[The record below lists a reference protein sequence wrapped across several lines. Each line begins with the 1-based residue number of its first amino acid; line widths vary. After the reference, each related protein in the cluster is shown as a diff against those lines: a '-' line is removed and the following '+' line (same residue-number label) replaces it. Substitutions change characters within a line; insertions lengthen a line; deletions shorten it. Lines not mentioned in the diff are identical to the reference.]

1 MASEVTGNI
10 FDFSVLKRTL
20 RYAQPYQKLLYSALF
35 LTLLIS
41 VFSTARPLL
50 VQYAMDH
57 YVISDAAG
65 AERIYY
71 LGLIIAVMIAVLVA
85 ESITTYFSIFLTNL
99 LGQEIIEDIRKQLY
113 ARIVGFQLKYFDRN
127 PIGTLVTRAV
137 SDIETIANVFSEGI
151 VVIFGD
157 LFKLVVTVVV
167 MFAISWKLA
176 VVSLLVFPLLLFA
189 TRVFQRA
196 IKRSFQD
203 VRTQIARLNTFVQEH
218 ITGMN
223 IVQIFNREQ
232 RELNR
237 FKEINALHRDANIRS
252 IWYFSIFLPVVELS
266 SAVAM
271 GLLVWYGGMQA
282 ALPTDITLGDL
293 IAFILFVNM
302 LFRPVRQLADR
313 FNTLQMGVVSSDR
326 VFKVIDT
333 QSHIENKGSYRADW
347 VEGQVVFDAVEFSY
361 LPGEP
366 VLRGISFEASPR
378 ATTALVGATGAG
390 KTSVVNLISRFY
402 EIQSGRI
409 LLDGKPIESYE
420 LSNLRSQ
427 IAVVLQDVFLFSDT
441 IYNNITLRE
450 SIPIE
455 KVREAAAFIGVDD
468 FIMSL
473 PGGYDYQVGER
484 GAVLS
489 AGQRQLIAFLRA
501 YMANPSILIMDEATS
516 SVDTHTEELIQ
527 RASEKLM
534 MNRTSIV
541 IAHRLATIQRAD
553 EILVLEKGEIV
564 ERGQH
569 QELLDRDGVYKSL
582 YDLQFVEHPELDG
595 KSI

>member
-1 MASEVTGNI
+1 MASEVTGSI
-10 FDFSVLKRTL
+10 FDFSVLRRTL
-20 RYAQPYQKLLYSALF
+20 RYAKPYLNLLYGALF

-57 YVISDAAG
+57 FVIEG
-65 AERIYY
+65 GPQAERIEQ
-71 LGLIIAVMIAVLVA
+71 LGWIIAIMIGVLVA

-99 LGQEIIEDIRKQLY
+99 LGQEIIEDIRKELY
-113 ARIVGFQLKYFDRN
+113 AKIVGFQLKYFDRN

-176 VVSLLVFPLLLFA
+176 IVSLLVFPFLLFA
-189 TRVFQRA
+189 TRVFQRS

-203 VRTQIARLNTFVQEH
+203 VRTQIARLNAFVQEH

-223 IVQIFNREQ
+223 IVQIFNREK
-232 RELNR
+232 REMEK
-237 FKEINALHRDANIRS
+237 FKEINRLHMDANIRS

-333 QSHIENKGSYRADW
+333 DSHIENRGTYEVAR
-347 VEGQVVFDAVEFSY
+347 VEGQIKFDAVQFAY
-361 LPGEP
+361 IPGEP
-366 VLRGISFEASPR
+366 VLRGITFEAKPR
-378 ATTALVGATGAG
+378 QTNAIVGATGAG

-402 EIQSGRI
+402 EIQSGTI
-409 LLDGKPIESYE
+409 LLDGRSIQDFE

-441 IYNNITLRE
+441 IYNNITLKQD
-450 SIPIE
+450 IPLE
-455 KVREAAAFIGVDD
+455 EVRKAAKFIGVDD
-468 FIMSL
+468 FIQSL
-473 PGGYDYQVGER
+473 PGGYSYSVGER

-527 RASEKLM
+527 LASEKLM

-553 EILVLEKGEIV
+553 QILVLDKGNIV

-569 QELLDRDGVYKSL
+569 QELLDRGGVYKSL
-582 YDLQFVEHPELDG
+582 YDLQFVEHPAEQSDT
-595 KSI
+595 